1 MIGNTEIALSD
12 IPKALEILVNADCES
27 FNDLFNEL
35 TNNTKKGKSII
46 RNIFDSVHHDSEYNS
61 FLDGM
66 MQKHKE
72 KIIIDEVEFIDENY

>member
-1 MIGNTEIALSD
+1 MEIVRNTECG
-12 IPKALEILVNADCES
+12 ILNV
-27 FNDLFNEL
+27 LFNRI
-35 TNNTKKGKSII
+35 TNNTNKGKFII

-72 KIIIDEVEFIDENY
+72 KTIIDEVEFIDENF